1 MKTENHRVL
10 IIDDERPVLMTLEA
24 LLKRHGYHVDA
35 AATASQGLKLLKSNS
50 PSLVLLDLQLPDA
63 HGLEMLDRI
72 KTELPE
78 VQVIILTA
86 HDSLHNAIESI
97 KRGAYHF
104 ISKPY
109 APEELLSLVEKAL
122 EKQFLLREAEKLREK
137 TEQLEKRLE
146 IAEARPAP
154 IFKSKPMQEIEELIE
169 AMAPSDANVLIAG
182 ESGVGKEVIANTIH
196 ARSRRAGQ
204 PMVKLNCAAFPQT
217 MIEGELFGY
226 VKGAF
231 TGAMHDFPGMI
242 AAADGGTLFLDEIS
256 DMPADLQT
264 RFLRVLQ
271 EREYRPLGSTQ
282 TMKATFRAIAATN
295 RPIPEALAE
304 NRLRSDLYYR
314 LNTFQIEVPPLRK
327 RKEDIPPLDRAIRET
342 IFSTTRQ
349 TGAGRFTGCISE
361 AARLFVAGKCSRTAK
376 RHRIRRGAGAAGR
389 DRRKRVARRNT
400 VASGVATN
408 RTWRIAAQRR
418 ANSRRR
424 GAERHSPGACRMPRQ
439 QEKSSRTARH
449 SASHPLQQAETLR
462 DRVVGCGEES
472 TAFQRVAPFIDRD
485 RCNAQWVFRAPRSR
499 RGRGIDDSNFF
510 QNHSAMFSIVGF
522 SKPSMSLRYAWSR
535 IFRSGFIAALIF
547 A

>member
-24 LLKRHGYHVDA
+24 LLKRHGYQVETA
-35 AATASQGLKLLKSNS
+35 PTATQGLKVLKSKS
-50 PSLVLLDLQLPDA
+50 PTLVLLDLRLPDA
-63 HGLEMLDRI
+63 DGLEMLERI
-72 KTELPE
+72 KSELPK

-122 EKQFLLREAEKLREK
+122 EKQFLLREAEELREK

-154 IFKSKPMQEIEELIE
+154 IFKSKPMQEIEELIH
-169 AMAPSDANVLIAG
+169 AMAPSDANVLIVG

-204 PMVKLNCAAFPQT
+204 PVVKLNCAAFPQT

-242 AAADGGTLFLDEIS
+242 AAANGGTLFLDEIS

-282 TMKATFRAIAATN
+282 TMKADFRAIASTN
-295 RPIPEALAE
+295 RPVAQALSE
-304 NRLRSDLYYR
+304 NRMRSDLYYR

-327 RKEDIPPLDRAIRET
+327 RKEDIQPLIAQFVKQFSQQLGKPEPDISPDAFQKLLDYAWPGNVRELQNAIEYAVVLA
-342 IFSTTRQ
+342 RQ
-349 TGAGRFTGCISE
+349 GMIGVKELPGEIQLPSALQQSE
-361 AARLFVAGKCSRTAK
+361 IAAMPRSGVQTLDDVERTA
-376 RHRIRRGAGAAGR
+376 ILQALAECRGNKKKAAELLG
-389 DRRKRVARRNT
+389 
-400 VASGVATN
+400 
-408 RTWRIAAQRR
+408 IQR
-418 ANSRRR
+418 
-424 GAERHSPGACRMPRQ
+424 P
-439 QEKSSRTARH
+439 
-449 SASHPLQQAETLR
+449 TLY
-462 DRVVGCGEES
+462 
-472 TAFQRVAPFIDRD
+472 
-485 RCNAQWVFRAPRSR
+485 NK
-499 RGRGIDDSNFF
+499 
-510 QNHSAMFSIVGF
+510 M
-522 SKPSMSLRYAWSR
+522 KRYA
-535 IFRSGFIAALIF
+535 IEL
-547 A
+547 